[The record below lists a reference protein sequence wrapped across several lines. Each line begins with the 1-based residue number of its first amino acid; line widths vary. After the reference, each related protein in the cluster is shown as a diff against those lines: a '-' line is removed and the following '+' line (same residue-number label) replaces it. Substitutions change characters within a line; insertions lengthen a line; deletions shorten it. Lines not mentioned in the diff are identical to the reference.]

1 MSQAV
6 QKVLVLTGKRGGYG
20 AMKRM
25 LRLLRDDS
33 AFDLQL
39 VVTDQHVRAQFGHT
53 VDEVRQEFDVA
64 AAVDMEQ
71 EDDSPEGRARAV
83 GRCTMRMVDTLR
95 ELSPDICV
103 LYGDRGEVLATA
115 TAATLMGIPIAHLQ
129 GGDVSGSL
137 DEQMRHAVTKLAHI
151 HFPSTE
157 ESASRI
163 RRMGEEAWRVH
174 VVGDNH
180 IDSILAGEY
189 ANPEVIAETLNLDMG
204 SPIAVVLQHSETTA
218 PQNSYDQMVE
228 TMEAVRDVGCQAV
241 VVHPC
246 SDQGYEGVIRAIDEL
261 GTTPQFRIRVNLDAP
276 LFLGLLRVA
285 TVMIG
290 NSSAG
295 LIETPYFGIPA
306 INIGRRQEGRLHAEN
321 VIHVAHDR
329 SAISAAL
336 SKVIADPSL
345 AGKMANCSR
354 PFGDGNT
361 GDRIVD
367 VLRELEINDD
377 LLIKR
382 FED

>member
-1 MSQAV
+1 M
-6 QKVLVLTGKRGGYG
+6 VLTGKRGGYG

-33 AFDLQL
+33 SFELQL
-39 VVTDQHVRAQFGHT
+39 VVTDQHVRARFGHT
-53 VDEVRQEFDVA
+53 VDEVRQEFRVA

-83 GRCTMRMVDTLR
+83 GLCTMRMVDVLKD
-95 ELSPDICV
+95 LDPDICV

-115 TAATLMGIPIAHLQ
+115 TATTLMGIPIAHVQ

-137 DEQMRHAVTKLAHI
+137 DEQMRHAVTKLAHV

-163 RRMGEEAWRVH
+163 ARMGEEDWRIH

-180 IDSILAGEY
+180 IDSILAGEF
-189 ANPEVIAETLNLDMG
+189 ADSDTVADTLEIDVTAPL
-204 SPIAVVLQHSETTA
+204 AVVLQHSETTA
-218 PQNSYDQMVE
+218 PHDSYDQMVE
-228 TMEAVRDVGCQAV
+228 TLMAVRKVGCQAV

-246 SDQGYEGVIRAIDEL
+246 SDQGYEGVIRAINEL
-261 GTTPQFRIRVNLDAP
+261 ATEPQFRVRINLDAP
-276 LFLGLLRVA
+276 LFLGLMRVA

-295 LIETPYFGIPA
+295 LIETPYFSLPA

-321 VIHVAHDR
+321 VLHVAHDR
-329 SAISAAL
+329 AEIGAAL
-336 SKVIADPSL
+336 TSVISDPSL
-345 AGKMANCSR
+345 SGRMENCSR

-361 GDRIVD
+361 GDRIVE
-367 VLRELEINDD
+367 VLRKITIDD
-377 LLIKR
+377 NLLIKR
-382 FED
+382 FKD